1 MLIAIKKRSFT
12 SKLLILNSLI
22 LFIFYITYSFKPDL
36 DISIAKLFYFENSHF
51 LADEYTFIKDLRS
64 FTKNLMIALPILSL
78 ILIIKIYIDF
88 KKRNLE
94 KKSLRF
100 KKIIFT
106 YMGFIIGPIVGC
118 GLIANLYFKDTWG
131 RARPVHIVEFN
142 GEKLYTPPFEKSD
155 QCEKNC
161 SWIGGEVSA
170 AFSFLTGVL
179 IIKKS
184 SILFRINII
193 FGILVA
199 FCRMAMGGHFFSD
212 NLFAAILMI
221 YLALFYRFIFYYL
234 TKRRLI

>member
-1 MLIAIKKRSFT
+1 MLIAIKKRSFA
-12 SKLLILNSLI
+12 SKLLIINSLI
-22 LFIFYITYSFKPDL
+22 LVFFYIIYSLRPDL
-36 DISIAKLFYFENSHF
+36 DISIAKLFYFENGRF

-64 FTKNLMIALPILSL
+64 LTKNLMIALPVLSL
-78 ILIIKIYIDF
+78 ISIIKIYIDY
-88 KKRNLE
+88 KKKNLE
-94 KKSLRF
+94 KKSFRF
-100 KKIIFT
+100 RKKIFI
-106 YMGFIIGPIVGC
+106 YMGFLIGPLVGC

-142 GEKLYTPPFEKSD
+142 GEKLYTPPFEKSN

-170 AFSFLTGVL
+170 AFSFLTGIL

-212 NLFAAILMI
+212 NLFAAVLMI

-234 TKRRLI
+234 TKRKLI